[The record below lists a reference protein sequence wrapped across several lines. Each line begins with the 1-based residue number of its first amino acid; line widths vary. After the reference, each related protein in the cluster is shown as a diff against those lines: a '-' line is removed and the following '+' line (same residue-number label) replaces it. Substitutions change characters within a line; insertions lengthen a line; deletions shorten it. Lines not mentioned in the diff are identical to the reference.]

1 LCLCVTSWITIDQTD
16 TKTLMFDLQLV
27 SLLVKLQYNL
37 TYNAIP
43 IALQLA
49 NLVIVYK

>member
-1 LCLCVTSWITIDQTD
+1 
-16 TKTLMFDLQLV
+16 MFDLQLV
-27 SLLVKLQYNL
+27 SLIMKLKINL
-37 TYNAIP
+37 SYNAVP

>member
-1 LCLCVTSWITIDQTD
+1 
-16 TKTLMFDLQLV
+16 MFDLQLM
-27 SLLVKLQYNL
+27 SLLVKLKCNL
-37 TYNAIP
+37 SYNAVP